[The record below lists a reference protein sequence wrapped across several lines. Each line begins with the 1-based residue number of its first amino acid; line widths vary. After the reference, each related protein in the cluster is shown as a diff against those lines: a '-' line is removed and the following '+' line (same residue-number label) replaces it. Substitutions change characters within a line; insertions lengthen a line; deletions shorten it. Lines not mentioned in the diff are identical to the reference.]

1 MSSRK
6 ANKLRHV
13 KNFGFTVGQ
22 VPGSPAPIPA
32 TNFNRSDG
40 VVRNLANY
48 ITPVQLVRLR
58 HDVSMW
64 RDAIGESERAYY
76 PYRVKMQRM
85 FIDTV
90 LNGHVY
96 SLMERREDLT
106 LLRRYEI
113 VDDKGVAS
121 DVLTQQLEDSPW
133 FNDYQAYSLDAK
145 FFGYSLISIGDIIGG
160 EIQDVSIVPRWF
172 VSPDRE
178 VVGSYIYANGGL
190 SWKDKPYSD
199 FHIYVKTKS
208 DNGVSPCGNGL
219 LYQVGIYEI
228 FLRNTLGYN
237 GDFVELYAMPY
248 RIGRTTKTD
257 ESERAELMR
266 AIQQMGSAGY
276 ALLDGMDEIE
286 FLETKLSGSGYQA
299 YDNLELRCQKIV
311 SKLILGHADAAD
323 SVAGKLGNEGE
334 ESPAARAMRDKQ
346 VKDGRDMEANINF
359 TLAPKLRNLGLK
371 YIPEGYKLRYKND
384 EEKEAFRKREDESN
398 AITATIAKTMKD
410 AGLKMDPKYFE
421 ERTGIPTTEAAEP
434 EPITPGGE
442 LGEDEE
448 KADKAQVKKIK
459 NRLENLY
466 K

>member
-1 MSSRK
+1 MSRK
-6 ANKLRHV
+6 GNRLRNV

-32 TNFNRSDG
+32 TNFNRSNG
-40 VVRNLANY
+40 VVRNMANY

-58 HDVSMW
+58 TDVSMW
-64 RDAIGESERAYY
+64 RDAMNEAERAYY
-76 PYRVKMQRM
+76 PYRVKMQRIY
-85 FIDTV
+85 IDTI
-90 LNGHVY
+90 LNGHVN
-96 SLMERREDLT
+96 SLVERREDLT

-113 VDDKGVAS
+113 VDSKGVAS
-121 DVLTQQLEDSPW
+121 DVLTQALENSPW
-133 FNDYQAYSLDAK
+133 FNDYVAYSLDAM
-145 FFGYSLISIGDIIGG
+145 FFGYSLISIGDIVGG

-178 VVGSYIYANGGL
+178 CVGSYIYANGGIK
-190 SWKDKPYSD
+190 WEDEPYNE
-199 FHIYVKTKS
+199 FHVYVKTKS
-208 DNGVSPCGNGL
+208 DNGVSPCGYGL
-219 LYQVGIYEI
+219 FYNIALYEI

-299 YDNLELRCQKIV
+299 YDNLELRCQKTV

-323 SVAGKLGNEGE
+323 SVPGKLGNDGE
-334 ESPAARAMRDKQ
+334 ESPASKAMRDKQ
-346 VKDGRDMEANINF
+346 VKDGRNMEANINRL
-359 TLAPKLRNLGLK
+359 LAPKLRNLGLG
-371 YIPEGYKLRYKND
+371 YIPEGYTLRYKND
-384 EEKEAFRKREDESN
+384 EEKEAFRKREDASN
-398 AITATIAKTMKD
+398 LQTATIAKTMKD
-410 AGLKMDPKYFE
+410 AGLKMDAKYFE
-421 ERTGIPTTEAAEP
+421 ERTGIPTEEAPEP
-434 EPITPGGE
+434 EPIKPGDPGQDD
-442 LGEDEE
+442 EDNPD
-448 KADKAQVKKIK
+448 DKASVTKIK
-459 NRLENLY
+459 NRLDNLY